1 MRKLLIVFTPAR
13 RAKLQ
18 LRPQRVASVVHCER
32 VAAVV
37 DRDVR
42 SSSARRTVASSL
54 AQLGTLRWH
63 AAGHATTS
71 WCMCATASVRPRPSR
86 LQPQPDAVVCCTMAT
101 SPALSR
107 AAVGLAEWRAD
118 RPRVLMRQHGSARGL
133 ADVGSLVQQSAPLP
147 AKPINM
153 AASSVACMRSKPCQQ
168 RRRRSLRGPID
179 PVPTC
184 IT

>member
-1 MRKLLIVFTPAR
+1 MWPLWST
-13 RAKLQ
+13 
-18 LRPQRVASVVHCER
+18 ASVWQLWSIGTCG
-32 VAAVV
+32 AAMHGGQ
-37 DRDVR
+37 
-42 SSSARRTVASSL
+42 SPAG
-54 AQLGTLRWH
+54 LGTLRWH

-71 WCMCATASVRPRPSR
+71 WCMCATASARPRPSR

-107 AAVGLAEWRAD
+107 AAVGLAEWRAH

-133 ADVGSLVQQSAPLP
+133 ADLGSLFQQSAPLP

-153 AASSVACMRSKPCQQ
+153 AASSDACMRSKPFQQ
-168 RRRRSLRGPID
+168 RTRRSLHGPVD

>member
-1 MRKLLIVFTPAR
+1 MHGGQSPAG
-13 RAKLQ
+13 
-18 LRPQRVASVVHCER
+18 
-32 VAAVV
+32 
-37 DRDVR
+37 
-42 SSSARRTVASSL
+42 
-54 AQLGTLRWH
+54 LGTLRWH

-71 WCMCATASVRPRPSR
+71 WCMCATASARPRPSR

-133 ADVGSLVQQSAPLP
+133 ADLGSLFQQSAPLP

-153 AASSVACMRSKPCQQ
+153 AASSVACMRSKPFHNERGAAFVVRSIRYRPASHEASQA
-168 RRRRSLRGPID
+168 RSASAALSGSRSLCAWLQ
-179 PVPTC
+179 VPAMRTAGQSLPS
-184 IT
+184 